1 MVTIQVA
8 NLMSRIVGVYDWNIH
23 KLLDRQL
30 SYQVEGVEF
39 IPSVQNGFWD
49 GIVHLYSTKTFTFST
64 GLLSKVCDILAKNN
78 IQYTIN
84 DTRIKPICGLP
95 LPTNTNLRQD
105 QEDVVKIC
113 MDKARGI
120 IALPTGWGKSYSQ
133 IELVCRLNLP
143 TVIVVHKLDIMQQF
157 IDWFKDRANI
167 EVGQIGNGIVNPQHI
182 TVAMIQTLANYF
194 NIKSKEIKKE
204 KVDMT
209 KYNAVINMC
218 NNAQVLITDE
228 MHCMTDGN
236 VWNKVFSHFR
246 NTYYRLGFS
255 ATPYKSLSGELQSE
269 AIYGPIIAKESYMEC
284 VKKGYLTQP
293 EVIIYKYKQQG
304 LPWGVKYQQA
314 YKERIVENEDRN
326 LLICQIALKYWKA
339 GKKVF
344 IAVTHI
350 NHGKLLKQMFETVIG
365 KDNVIFAEGSTSLQK
380 RQDGIKDFENGG
392 KILIATS
399 IYNEGINIK
408 SMDVLINARCSLS
421 QSMFLQ
427 TIGRCLRLSPGKDKA
442 IIVDIQDTNVKYFAY
457 HGRSRLE
464 ILENLDFTINTV
476 DNINQIII

>member
-1 MVTIQVA
+1 MVTIQVG
-8 NLMSRIVGVYDWNIH
+8 NLMSRIVGLYDWNIH
-23 KLLDRQL
+23 KLLDKQL

-39 IPSVQNGFWD
+39 IPSVVNGFWD
-49 GIVHLYSTKTFTFST
+49 GIIHLYSTRTFTFST
-64 GLLSKVCDILAKNN
+64 GLLSKVCDILNQYGV
-78 IQYTIN
+78 QYTIT
-84 DTRIKPICGLP
+84 DSRIKPTLGQSI
-95 LPTNTNLRQD
+95 PTNTKLRQD
-105 QEDVVKIC
+105 QEDVVKTC

-120 IALPTGWGKSYSQ
+120 IALPTGWGKSFSQ

-157 IDWFKDRANI
+157 IDWFRERAGI

-182 TVAMIQTLANYF
+182 TIAMIQTLANYLSV
-194 NIKSKEIKKE
+194 KSKEIKKE
-204 KVDMT
+204 DIDRT
-209 KYNAVINMC
+209 KINAVINMC
-218 NNAQVLITDE
+218 NNTQVLITDE
-228 MHCMTDGN
+228 LHCMLDGS
-236 VWNKVFSHFR
+236 VWNKVFNHFR

-255 ATPYKSLSGELQSE
+255 ATPYKSLSGELESE
-269 AIYGPIIAKESYMEC
+269 AIYGPIIAKESYMDC
-284 VKKGYLTQP
+284 VNKGYLTQP
-293 EVIIYKYKQQG
+293 EVIVYKYKQTG
-304 LPWGVKYQQA
+304 LPYGVKYQQA

-326 LLICQIALKYWKA
+326 FLICQIALKYWKA

-344 IAVTHI
+344 IAVTHL

-399 IYNEGINIK
+399 IYNEGVNIK

-442 IIVDIQDTNVKYFAY
+442 IIIDIQDTNVKYFAY

-464 ILENLDFTINTV
+464 ILENLDFSINTI
-476 DNINQIII
+476 DNLNQIIV

>member
-1 MVTIQVA
+1 MITINVGILNCQ
-8 NLMSRIVGVYDWNIH
+8 IVGLYDWNVL
-23 KLLDRQL
+23 KNLDRRL

-39 IPSVQNGFWD
+39 IPSYIEGRWD
-49 GIVHLYSTKTFTFST
+49 GCIRLFNIRNKTFST
-64 GLLSKVCDILAKNN
+64 GLLNKVCSILDQCNL
-78 IQYTIN
+78 QYTIN
-84 DTRIKPICGLP
+84 DTRIKPICGLS

-293 EVIIYKYKQQG
+293 EVIVYKYKQQG

-344 IAVTHI
+344 IAVTHL
-350 NHGKLLKQMFETVIG
+350 NHGKLLKQMFETVLG
-365 KDNVIFAEGSTSLQK
+365 KDKVIFAEGSTSVIK
-380 RQDGIKDFENGG
+380 RQEAIKKFEKGGI
-392 KILIATS
+392 ILLASS
-399 IYNEGINIK
+399 IFNEGINIK

-464 ILENLDFTINTV
+464 ILENLDFTVNTV

>member
-8 NLMSRIVGVYDWNIH
+8 NLMSRVVGVYDWNIH

-78 IQYTIN
+78 TQYTIN
-84 DTRIKPICGLP
+84 DTRIKPICGLS

-293 EVIIYKYKQQG
+293 EVIVYKYKQQG

-344 IAVTHI
+344 IAVTHL
-350 NHGKLLKQMFETVIG
+350 NHGKLLKQMFETVLG
-365 KDNVIFAEGSTSLQK
+365 KDKVIFAEGSTSVIK
-380 RQDGIKDFENGG
+380 RQEAIKKFEKGGI
-392 KILIATS
+392 ILLASS
-399 IYNEGINIK
+399 IFNEGINIK

-464 ILENLDFTINTV
+464 ILENLDFTVNTV